1 MSEAVIGAER
11 RIGRLQRLVQENAE
25 LFIIYGILI
34 VIAGI
39 SALAMPAFRTPQ
51 NLFNV
56 LRQAVAL
63 GMVSVGQTFVIL
75 AAGIDLSVGATISL
89 VAVYTSGLMDGRPGL
104 QVIAPIVLLMLA
116 VALLVGLVNGWV
128 ITKLKVPPFIT
139 TLGMGSILQGFVL
152 LYAKR
157 PVGRISPGWNFL
169 AEGMIGP
176 VPFPVL
182 FWLALLLLAAVL
194 STRTVLGR
202 HIVATG
208 GSETIA
214 RWSGIRTTRVIS
226 FAYMFCSFTAAL
238 TAFFLTS
245 RTGVGD
251 PQVGGLDYGR
261 FDLDSI
267 TAVLIG
273 GTRLGGGK
281 GSVIGTLAGVLIL
294 SILNNIF
301 NLANVS
307 PYFQWIIKGIIVLV
321 AVAIYAG
328 REHAGKS

>member
-1 MSEAVIGAER
+1 MSDAALTSRRGQSRLRQFAEENPE
-11 RIGRLQRLVQENAE
+11 LVT
-25 LFIIYGILI
+25 IYGIMVAILGLAALI
-34 VIAGI
+34 
-39 SALAMPAFRTPQ
+39 SPEFRTPY

-63 GMVSVGQTFVIL
+63 GLVSVGQTFVIL

-89 VAVYTSGLMDGRPGL
+89 IAVYTSGMMAGRPGL
-104 QVIAPIVLLMLA
+104 GVIVPIILLMIGI
-116 VALLVGLVNGWV
+116 ALLIGAINAIA
-128 ITKLKVPPFIT
+128 ITELKVPPFIT
-139 TLGMGSILQGFVL
+139 TLGTGSIIQGFVL

-157 PVGRISPGWNFL
+157 PVGRISPGWNLF

-176 VPFPVL
+176 VPFPVI
-182 FWLALLLLAAVL
+182 FLLGLVVVAAVL
-194 STRTVLGR
+194 LTKTVLGR

-208 GSETIA
+208 GSEVIA
-214 RWSGIRTTRVIS
+214 RWSGIRTKRVIL

-238 TAFFLTS
+238 SALFLTS
-245 RTGVGD
+245 RMSIGD

-281 GSVIGTLAGVLIL
+281 GTVAGTVAGVLIL
-294 SILNNIF
+294 SLLNNIF
-301 NLANVS
+301 NLVGVS
-307 PYFQWIIKGIIVLV
+307 SYVQWVIKGFIVLGAV
-321 AVAIYAG
+321 AVYTM
-328 REHAGKS
+328 RKSGQ